1 MATKRNIAKR
11 TPTKT
16 ARAAQPTQANRSK
29 ANKWA
34 NIQVPEGFKP
44 ITAGEYGEPWDP
56 ETMPVLV
63 GQIVGDIREV
73 ETGTKQKPRTSQVV
87 SIMSEEDGR
96 MYDVWESAALKGWF
110 ERIADGMRV
119 SVVFQGYRD
128 VGKQSPMKVMIGSIA
143 EEDLPDDDAP
153 ARPAAKRAA
162 AKRGRR

>member
-1 MATKRNIAKR
+1 MATR
-11 TPTKT
+11 KT
-16 ARAAQPTQANRSK
+16 ASRKTATRTANKPAPNQATRGK

-63 GQIVGDIREV
+63 GHVVGDIREV
-73 ETGTKQKPRTSQVV
+73 ETGTKQKPRTSLVV

-110 ERIADGMRV
+110 EKIADGMRV

-143 EEDLPDDDAP
+143 EEDVPDDEP
-153 ARPAAKRAA
+153 ARPSVKRAA

>member
-1 MATKRNIAKR
+1 MAARKTTSKTVPAKR
-11 TPTKT
+11 V
-16 ARAAQPTQANRSK
+16 PTQATRGK

-63 GQIVGDIREV
+63 GRVVGDIREV

-110 ERIADGMRV
+110 EQIADGMRV

-143 EEDLPDDDAP
+143 EEDLPDDDDAP